1 MRLNNQNAN
10 LVGYCCGF
18 FRSLLLNINVDQGE
32 LNRRFTTLDLLP
44 TIFNYF
50 TAHTTNYSTYYEIS
64 FIASYLASKGRWSC
78 INEREVQCFMEG
90 ALDIK
95 SGRKTVFPVSKIFYM
110 MAKRESLRP
119 TIMNHLKALSR
130 LRVSPND
137 QQVLTAIIN
146 QLTLQPVEARNSFV
160 EEGLLGIM
168 EEMLTIVQQ
177 QLSKSAMDPTMNNVN
192 NTPANVSNDGIIK
205 RMSSGSINITNL
217 VMKPP
222 TLPEENEEKAEEISP
237 GNETNVPVV
246 VEEKKNDELPRQD
259 SSRALSRSNSS
270 ARASLSSS
278 SASLNMSNKSNTV
291 MNEED
296 TILVDNRRMI
306 QQPGDYTNFSESA
319 SLRSSTGSA
328 APNNNNST
336 SEASVKPDIDLN
348 FQIGTALQSVVTNIG
363 SPHRSRA
370 QSHADKKARKE
381 SQSNATTATAVNIV
395 KNAKM
400 RKASSTKSN
409 NNNNTDTDTSS
420 RQSEDNNSLTESYS
434 AGQQVAV
441 NLISDARDV
450 ARQTSQKV
458 AQMVLSQLGTIL
470 RASSEA
476 VEEPSDEASI
486 SASQSDS
493 LPIVRGSGT
502 SSTVSSSTSSLRD
515 SYATQTP
522 STSARSLLQNS
533 GNSIANIGLGLANSL
548 QESSMRPHDPRSVM
562 NSADTDTITHTA
574 SRSTINTSSLGTIDE
589 GTNNNN
595 IPTDASAVIFVHDS
609 ALINVDVDKSITEQ
623 QINQQPA
630 ETKAVEVIPPI
641 TVNTHGTH
649 DKHNVRDSLMGSAA
663 NSTNNSVTIFNGALL
678 SYYAFTLYYMLDSV
692 GRLAEPEEIRAKYSN
707 ELIQIYKKV
716 DSLLHM
722 NIMAQVTHRGP
733 NNEPMTAITNKP
745 MLDLFIQKEQKKIE
759 AWLPWTQN
767 RVMNRKPF
775 YSPKGPIVLDITSA
789 TPNVKLSEDCLRVTN
804 SSVFFESIRANRSVS
819 QGKWYFELET
829 VTSGLFQIGWV
840 TPQVEFKAQEGYGV
854 GVGDDEQ
861 GWAVDYQRGVI
872 WHGSKTLYGP
882 GKKICKAGDIVQVL
896 LDLETRVMRF
906 GLNGEIFGDAFAN
919 VDAKELFPAISL
931 GQFQECVINFGDS
944 ALRYP
949 KVLEGGYLPL
959 NKVATNVK

>member
-1 MRLNNQNAN
+1 M
-10 LVGYCCGF
+10 
-18 FRSLLLNINVDQGE
+18 
-32 LNRRFTTLDLLP
+32 
-44 TIFNYF
+44 
-50 TAHTTNYSTYYEIS
+50 
-64 FIASYLASKGRWSC
+64 
-78 INEREVQCFMEG
+78 
-90 ALDIK
+90 
-95 SGRKTVFPVSKIFYM
+95 
-110 MAKRESLRP
+110 
-119 TIMNHLKALSR
+119 
-130 LRVSPND
+130 
-137 QQVLTAIIN
+137 
-146 QLTLQPVEARNSFV
+146 
-160 EEGLLGIM
+160 
-168 EEMLTIVQQ
+168 
-177 QLSKSAMDPTMNNVN
+177 
-192 NTPANVSNDGIIK
+192 
-205 RMSSGSINITNL
+205 
-217 VMKPP
+217 
-222 TLPEENEEKAEEISP
+222 
-237 GNETNVPVV
+237 
-246 VEEKKNDELPRQD
+246 
-259 SSRALSRSNSS
+259 
-270 ARASLSSS
+270 
-278 SASLNMSNKSNTV
+278 SNTV

-336 SEASVKPDIDLN
+336 SETSVKPDIDLN

-409 NNNNTDTDTSS
+409 NNNNTDMDTSS

-595 IPTDASAVIFVHDS
+595 FPTDASAVIFVHDS
-609 ALINVDVDKSITEQ
+609 TLINVDVDKSITEQ
-623 QINQQPA
+623 QTNQQSA

-692 GRLAEPEEIRAKYSN
+692 GRLAEPGTSN
-707 ELIQIYKKV
+707 
-716 DSLLHM
+716 
-722 NIMAQVTHRGP
+722 
-733 NNEPMTAITNKP
+733 
-745 MLDLFIQKEQKKIE
+745 
-759 AWLPWTQN
+759 
-767 RVMNRKPF
+767 
-775 YSPKGPIVLDITSA
+775 
-789 TPNVKLSEDCLRVTN
+789 
-804 SSVFFESIRANRSVS
+804 
-819 QGKWYFELET
+819 
-829 VTSGLFQIGWV
+829 
-840 TPQVEFKAQEGYGV
+840 
-854 GVGDDEQ
+854 
-861 GWAVDYQRGVI
+861 
-872 WHGSKTLYGP
+872 TL
-882 GKKICKAGDIVQVL
+882 
-896 LDLETRVMRF
+896 
-906 GLNGEIFGDAFAN
+906 
-919 VDAKELFPAISL
+919 
-931 GQFQECVINFGDS
+931 
-944 ALRYP
+944 
-949 KVLEGGYLPL
+949 
-959 NKVATNVK
+959 

>member
-1 MRLNNQNAN
+1 
-10 LVGYCCGF
+10 
-18 FRSLLLNINVDQGE
+18 
-32 LNRRFTTLDLLP
+32 
-44 TIFNYF
+44 
-50 TAHTTNYSTYYEIS
+50 
-64 FIASYLASKGRWSC
+64 
-78 INEREVQCFMEG
+78 
-90 ALDIK
+90 
-95 SGRKTVFPVSKIFYM
+95 
-110 MAKRESLRP
+110 
-119 TIMNHLKALSR
+119 MNHLKALSR

-160 EEGLLGIM
+160 EEGLLGII

-205 RMSSGSINITNL
+205 RMSSGSINLTNL

-609 ALINVDVDKSITEQ
+609 T
-623 QINQQPA
+623 P
-630 ETKAVEVIPPI
+630 
-641 TVNTHGTH
+641 
-649 DKHNVRDSLMGSAA
+649 
-663 NSTNNSVTIFNGALL
+663 LL
-678 SYYAFTLYYMLDSV
+678 TL
-692 GRLAEPEEIRAKYSN
+692 
-707 ELIQIYKKV
+707 
-716 DSLLHM
+716 
-722 NIMAQVTHRGP
+722 T
-733 NNEPMTAITNKP
+733 
-745 MLDLFIQKEQKKIE
+745 
-759 AWLPWTQN
+759 WT
-767 RVMNRKPF
+767 
-775 YSPKGPIVLDITSA
+775 
-789 TPNVKLSEDCLRVTN
+789 
-804 SSVFFESIRANRSVS
+804 NRSRNNRPIS
-819 QGKWYFELET
+819 NLRRPRQWKLFRLSLSTRTARTTSTMCAT
-829 VTSGLFQIGWV
+829 V
-840 TPQVEFKAQEGYGV
+840 
-854 GVGDDEQ
+854 
-861 GWAVDYQRGVI
+861 
-872 WHGSKTLYGP
+872 
-882 GKKICKAGDIVQVL
+882 
-896 LDLETRVMRF
+896 
-906 GLNGEIFGDAFAN
+906 
-919 VDAKELFPAISL
+919 
-931 GQFQECVINFGDS
+931 
-944 ALRYP
+944 
-949 KVLEGGYLPL
+949 
-959 NKVATNVK
+959 